1 MRQPA
6 LRPARARRPGQR
18 QRPGAIGIT
27 AGILTPSW
35 NLQLGER
42 GGRGVAASRPGAS
55 VSEIEPNEADERGR
69 LPAGEGQILA
79 LEYEVPVLRGS
90 QNPPAVSWSL
100 KASRRNVEPPP
111 VPMGVPSSG
120 RSTPRQR

>member
-6 LRPARARRPGQR
+6 LRSARARRPGQR
-18 QRPGAIGIT
+18 RRPGALGIT

-55 VSEIEPNEADERGR
+55 VSGIEPTEADERGR
-69 LPAGEGQILA
+69 PAAGEGQILCGPKTSSTSCDQA
-79 LEYEVPVLRGS
+79 IFVDQATDASLLPDATLAEVDWLG
-90 QNPPAVSWSL
+90 
-100 KASRRNVEPPP
+100 
-111 VPMGVPSSG
+111 
-120 RSTPRQR
+120 